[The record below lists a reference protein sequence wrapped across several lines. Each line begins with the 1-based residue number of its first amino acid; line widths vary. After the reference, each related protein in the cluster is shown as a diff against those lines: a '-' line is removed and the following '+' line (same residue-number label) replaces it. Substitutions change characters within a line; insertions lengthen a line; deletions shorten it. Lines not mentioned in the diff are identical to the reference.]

1 MSDVHLQAVDLH
13 KTFHDGERDIEILRG
28 AELGVGRGEFLT
40 VTGPSGVGKSTLL
53 HILGLIDRP
62 TRGSVLVSGAEATA
76 LPEAER
82 CRLRN
87 ESFGFVFQAYFLLPE
102 FNALENVLIPA
113 MIKGGYLGRRAEV
126 RERAE
131 ALLEK
136 VGLADRLRHPTVK
149 LSGGEKQ
156 RVAIARALVNEPEL
170 LLCDEPTGN
179 LDADTSAKIHGLLQ
193 SINRDTGVTMVV
205 VTHDTELAAMAG
217 RVVKIEHGT
226 IRPA

>member
-1 MSDVHLQAVDLH
+1 MSDPHLQAVDLH
-13 KTFHDGERDIEILRG
+13 KTFHDGERDIEILHG
-28 AELGVGRGEFLT
+28 AELEVGRGEFLT

-62 TRGSVLVSGAEATA
+62 TGGRVLVSGAEATA
-76 LPEAER
+76 LSEAER

-113 MIKGGYLGRRAEV
+113 MIKGGYFGRRAEV

-156 RVAIARALVNEPEL
+156 RVAIARALVNEPDL

-217 RVVKIEHGT
+217 RVVRIEHGT

>member
-1 MSDVHLQAVDLH
+1 MSEAHLQAVDLH
-13 KTFHDGERDIEILRG
+13 KTFHDGERDIQILRG
-28 AELGVGRGEFLT
+28 AGLEVARGEFLT

-53 HILGLIDRP
+53 HILGLIDEP
-62 TRGSVLVSGAEATA
+62 TGGKVLVSGTEATL

-113 MIKGGYLGRRAEV
+113 MIRGGYMGRRAEA

-136 VGLADRLRHPTVK
+136 VGLADRLRHPTLK

-179 LDADTSAKIHGLLQ
+179 LDADTSAKIHGLLR
-193 SINRDTGVTMVV
+193 SINRDTGVTLVV
-205 VTHDTELAAMAG
+205 VTHDSELAAMAG
-217 RVVKIEHGT
+217 RVVRIEHGT
-226 IRPA
+226 IRPV